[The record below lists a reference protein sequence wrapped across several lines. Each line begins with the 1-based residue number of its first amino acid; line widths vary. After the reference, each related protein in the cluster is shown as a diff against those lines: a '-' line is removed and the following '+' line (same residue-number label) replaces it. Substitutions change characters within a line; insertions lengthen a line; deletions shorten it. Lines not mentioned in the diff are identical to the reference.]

1 MPKIVVRYFKLSTQ
15 PLWLTGVTYNH
26 SQKLLGHLR
35 FVIDGYI
42 QIIINIYVSLPFPL
56 PIQCCLADYTPR

>member
-42 QIIINIYVSLPFPL
+42 QIIINIYVSLPLPL